1 MPNSNTPGM
10 DKIVPNT
17 HSIIRTTSVDDKT
30 FAKMH
35 FIYNALQSGWTV
47 TKGIDMNTFIFSKPH
62 VTDTSI
68 QFDEDLETFVYN
80 NFNISPD

>member
-1 MPNSNTPGM
+1 MPNSNTTDM
-10 DKIVPNT
+10 NIIPNT
-17 HSIIRTTSVDDKT
+17 CSIIRTSSVDDKT
-30 FAKMH
+30 RAKMQ

-68 QFDEDLETFVYN
+68 QFDEDLETFVYS
-80 NFNISPD
+80 NFNISQK